1 MAGTTPTA
9 QAQSNY
15 QPSYSADTYNPAQAT
30 GELQQAAGYQDQQQN
45 ANLMSMLAA
54 QGISPG
60 SSAAQAADQ
69 NLSYGQSAALDP
81 SLAGVQQYA
90 GGLGVQN
97 NQFNS
102 GAFNTAELTQAG
114 AQNQDWVARWR
125 TSRPASA
132 DEPEHLEPDLARRRG
147 GWSSRS
153 PFSGGV
159 GGGGYNPGVGYG
171 VNTSGDGSEYGVP
184 DYSQSGTY
192 TP

>member
-114 AQNQDWVARWR
+114 AQNQDWLA
-125 TSRPASA
+125 
-132 DEPEHLEPDLARRRG
+132 ELEGMLGLQGEGLGTAGSLAG
-147 GWSSRS
+147 AQAGQQVPMNPSIWSQISQGVEGAGQAAA
-153 PFSGGV
+153 PFMGA
-159 GGGGYNPGVGYG
+159 
-171 VNTSGDGSEYGVP
+171 
-184 DYSQSGTY
+184 
-192 TP
+192 